1 MPESRQTMMKT
12 VPNLFYRCSWK
23 QLICQRLRIK
33 KIRKSILERNRNQK
47 SLSVTMPLFSLAH
60 DEGHVLMLSSLRSS
74 LLNPLK
80 GKWFSSKH
88 PARSD
93 SERRSGLWRGQLLEG
108 VLQLQSIKHKTI
120 NITAAFD
127 GRTSSSI
134 LFNNQHFSFITSKH
148 KQKTAFGQGVQNLIE
163 NVYFLTTEKVQKYSD
178 FLEIHALPHLY
189 STGSF
194 TAKTINAIKDED
206 NVHISFER
214 QNQYSNI
221 LEHTVN

>member
-1 MPESRQTMMKT
+1 MVFLKASCEIWLRKKVWSLKRSAPWRSFTAAKYKT
-12 VPNLFYRCSWK
+12 QN
-23 QLICQRLRIK
+23 
-33 KIRKSILERNRNQK
+33 N
-47 SLSVTMPLFSLAH
+47 H
-60 DEGHVLMLSSLRSS
+60 
-74 LLNPLK
+74 
-80 GKWFSSKH
+80 
-88 PARSD
+88 
-93 SERRSGLWRGQLLEG
+93 
-108 VLQLQSIKHKTI
+108 
-120 NITAAFD
+120 ITAPFD

-178 FLEIHALPHLY
+178 FLEIHALPHLC